1 MTLREIM
8 TESELVQLLRTSSK
22 EQLIQLLREIAIRH
36 PDMLAEITTLL
47 DAPTQVSG
55 PYSLLENQHTPDIPD
70 APEMPEVP
78 DALDASGTSGDVDEG
93 TLADDWDFGSDEPVM
108 MHTFHR
114 LVQLPVEGEGGTGTR
129 NIDDFVALFSQQDA
143 PEKLADTLTDLLDE
157 AESCIEQDDYS
168 GALDLYALLIDQRLL
183 ERTPAVTPML
193 DEAIDAATPAL
204 EDLLTEASS
213 NAMFQAAT
221 IALSPLL
228 TDVVRYQWLE
238 RLFQLWL
245 KRLEAHRVEE
255 DLPDIILNV
264 AWSEDLV
271 LLRTLAQKELQKH
284 PRSEHSNIVN
294 FTQQYRT
301 RALEKFLKELP
312 KT

>member
-1 MTLREIM
+1 MTLRETMI
-8 TESELVQLLRTSSK
+8 ESELVQLLRTSSK

-36 PDMLAEITTLL
+36 PDLLAEITVLL
-47 DAPTQVSG
+47 DAPTRLSG
-55 PYSLLENQHTPDIPD
+55 PYSLRENQHTPD
-70 APEMPEVP
+70 VP
-78 DALDASGTSGDVDEG
+78 DTPETPEASGALDTSDDSDEVAP
-93 TLADDWDFGSDEPVM
+93 ADDWDFGSDEPVM

-114 LVQLPVEGEGGTGTR
+114 LVQLPVEGEGETGAR
-129 NIDDFVALFSQQDA
+129 NIDDFVALFSQQDT
-143 PEKLADTLTDLLDE
+143 PQTLADTLTDLLDE
-157 AESCIEQDDYS
+157 AELRIEQDDYS

-183 ERTPAVTPML
+183 ERTPAVTPVL

-264 AWSEDLV
+264 AWSEDLL
-271 LLRTLAQKELQKH
+271 LLRTLTQKELQKH

>member
-1 MTLREIM
+1 MI
-8 TESELVQLLRTSSK
+8 ESELVHLLRTSSK
-22 EQLIQLLREIAIRH
+22 EQLIQLLREIAERH
-36 PDMLAEITTLL
+36 PDMLAEITVLL
-47 DAPTQVSG
+47 SG
-55 PYSLLENQHTPDIPD
+55 PTPLSGSHSLRESQQPLNFPDTTNAPDVLDVPDTPDDID
-70 APEMPEVP
+70 EAAP
-78 DALDASGTSGDVDEG
+78 
-93 TLADDWDFGSDEPVM
+93 ADDWNFSSEEPVM

-114 LVQLPVEGEGGTGTR
+114 LVQLPAEDQGAVGAR
-129 NIDDFVALFSQQDA
+129 NIDDFAALFSQQDT
-143 PEKLADTLTDLLDE
+143 PQTLADTLTDLLDE
-157 AESCIEQDDYS
+157 AELRIEQDDYS

-213 NAMFQAAT
+213 NAMFHAAT
-221 IALSPLL
+221 ISLSPLL

-255 DLPDIILNV
+255 DFPNIILNV
-264 AWSEDLV
+264 AWSEDLL
-271 LLRTLAQKELQKH
+271 LLRTLTQKELQKH
-284 PRSEHSNIVN
+284 PHSEHSNIVN
-294 FTQQYRT
+294 FTQQYRV

>member
-1 MTLREIM
+1 MI
-8 TESELVQLLRTSSK
+8 ESELVQLLRTSSK

-36 PDMLAEITTLL
+36 PDIFVEITALL
-47 DAPTQVSG
+47 DDPTRLSG
-55 PYSLLENQHTPDIPD
+55 PYSLRENQHTPI
-70 APEMPEVP
+70 VP
-78 DALDASGTSGDVDEG
+78 DTSDVPDVPNTPGAPDTLDDIDEVSP
-93 TLADDWDFGSDEPVM
+93 ADDWNFGGEEPVM
-108 MHTFHR
+108 MHPFHR
-114 LVQLPVEGEGGTGTR
+114 LVQLPVEGETETGTR
-129 NIDDFVALFSQQDA
+129 NIDDFVALFSQQDT
-143 PEKLADTLTDLLDE
+143 PQTLANTLTDLLDT
-157 AESCIEQDDYS
+157 AELRIEQDDYS

-183 ERTPAVTPML
+183 ERIPAIIPML

-213 NAMFQAAT
+213 NAMFHAAT
-221 IALSPLL
+221 IALSSLL

-238 RLFQLWL
+238 RLFHLWL

-264 AWSEDLV
+264 AWSEDLL

-301 RALEKFLKELP
+301 RALEKFLRELP

>member
-1 MTLREIM
+1 MI
-8 TESELVQLLRTSSK
+8 ESELVHLLRTSSK
-22 EQLIQLLREIAIRH
+22 EQLIQLLREIAKRH
-36 PDMLAEITTLL
+36 PDMLAEITALL
-47 DAPTQVSG
+47 DDPTRLSG
-55 PYSLLENQHTPDIPD
+55 PYSLRENQLTPHVPDTPKMPD
-70 APEMPEVP
+70 AS
-78 DALDASGTSGDVDEG
+78 DASDASDTSDDSDEV
-93 TLADDWDFGSDEPVM
+93 APVDDWDFGSDEPVM
-108 MHTFHR
+108 MHSLHR
-114 LVQLPVEGEGGTGTR
+114 LVQLPAEGEGDTGTR
-129 NIDDFVALFSQQDA
+129 NIDDFVALFSQQDTPQA
-143 PEKLADTLTDLLDE
+143 LAGTLTDLLDE
-157 AESCIEQDDYS
+157 AELRIEQDDYS
-168 GALDLYALLIDQRLL
+168 AALDLYALLIDQRLL

-264 AWSEDLV
+264 AWSEDIL